1 MSLTR
6 LAGDTRGSTSVEL
19 AITVPLFMMLTFGII
34 EAGWMMW
41 DLVGLQHGV
50 EMAARCASV
59 RTMQYDGTMTT
70 CADVN
75 TGVVNQSNVKSFASQ
90 QSYGVNPGT
99 STFTVSTPAC
109 GKQVSA
115 SYSFNFLTSYFFGLS
130 SLTLNA
136 RSCYPS

>member
-1 MSLTR
+1 MNLKR
-6 LAGDTRGSTSVEL
+6 LPGDTCGGTAVEFAL
-19 AITVPLFMMLTFGII
+19 TVPLFLMLTFGII

-41 DLVGLQHGV
+41 NMVGLQHGV

-59 RTMQYDGTMTT
+59 TTMQYK
-70 CADVN
+70 
-75 TGVVNQSNVKSFASQ
+75 GVMKDCGSESNIKTFASQ
-90 QSYGVNPGT
+90 QSYGVNPAT
-99 STFTVSTPAC
+99 STFSYSTPAC

-115 SYSFNFLTSYFFGLS
+115 SYSFNFLTSYFFAVP